1 MTPGFP
7 QNTEFAPQFAGYIA
21 NVTNVTDPL
30 LKMEDQLD
38 EVTFL
43 LNNLDPARRLF
54 RYAPDKWSIQ
64 QLLGHLIDT
73 ERIFA
78 YRALRIAR
86 SDQTPLPGFDENA
99 YVVSAQAE
107 GVDWSQLL
115 YEFAAVRRSNIL
127 MLRNLPATAWTRIG
141 VVNAAPISVR
151 ALAYIMAGHVVH
163 HVNILQERY
172 LLPIKPAV

>member
-7 QNTEFAPQFAGYIA
+7 HSAEFAPHFAGYIA
-21 NVTNVTDPL
+21 LVKDVTDPL
-30 LKMEDQLD
+30 TKLEDQVD
-38 EVTFL
+38 QVTSL
-43 LNNLDPARRLF
+43 LNNLDPARRLY
-54 RYAPDKWSIQ
+54 RYAPEKWSIQ

-99 YVVSAQAE
+99 YVVAADAE
-107 GVDWSQLL
+107 AVDWDQLL
-115 YEFAAVRRSNIL
+115 AEFAAVRRSNIL
-127 MLRNLPATAWTRIG
+127 MLRNLPATAWTRTG
-141 VVNAAPISVR
+141 EVNAAPISVR

-163 HVNILQERY
+163 HLNILCERY
-172 LLPIKPAV
+172 LLPVKSNV